1 MNRDGFRPSN
11 IGRGPDGPR
20 PFSFPRAIDYDL
32 PAMTDAKTH
41 YLEGLKHFGQN
52 RYEEAIACYD
62 LALAGKPGW
71 TDVLNAK
78 ATAQSK
84 LGRHEDA
91 VATINEAIA
100 SNPDDAF
107 FYTSLS
113 IFLQRMGKIPEA
125 ESAAAKARMI
135 NWKEELKK
143 NPNAPPPEGGFKV
156 IQ

>member
-1 MNRDGFRPSN
+1 M
-11 IGRGPDGPR
+11 GRGR
-20 PFSFPRAIDYDL
+20 SLFRAIDYDL

-52 RYEEAIACYD
+52 RHEEAIACYER
-62 LALAGKPGW
+62 ALAEKPGW

-84 LGRHEDA
+84 LGQHEAA
-91 VATINEAIA
+91 VATIHEAIA
-100 SNPDDAF
+100 VNPDDAF

-135 NWKEELKK
+135 NWKEELKT